1 MNLVYGICSIC
12 GNRMEVNAISCIH
25 CNEGVNKMD
34 KLKENI
40 VEWSKNRGLNSAEP
54 SKQFIK
60 LMEEIG
66 ELAQGMAKA
75 NKLQIIDSIGD
86 VFVVLVILA
95 EQHGLDIEHCVE
107 YAWEEIKDR
116 KGKMVDGVFVKE
128 EDLK

>member
-1 MNLVYGICSIC
+1 MNQVYRICSVC
-12 GNRMEVNAISCIH
+12 GNRMEINAISCIH
-25 CNEGVNKMD
+25 CNKGDNKMD

-40 VEWSKNRGLNSAEP
+40 VEWAKDRCLDKAEP

-66 ELAQGMAKA
+66 ELAQGMAKG
-75 NKLQIIDSIGD
+75 NMKQIIDSIGD

-116 KGKMVDGVFVKE
+116 KGKMIDGVFVKE